1 MISGAAFAFLLSF
14 DEVVLAIFLG
24 GPATTTLPKRMWES
38 VRYEID
44 PTLTAIST
52 LLVIIPIVVL
62 SAVAVVRR
70 SFASATAAAPP
81 LADGE

>member
-1 MISGAAFAFLLSF
+1 
-14 DEVVLAIFLG
+14 VLAIFLG

-52 LLVIIPIVVL
+52 LLVIVPIVILCV
-62 SAVAVVRR
+62 VAVVRR
-70 SFASATAAAPP
+70 SFAGAASTASRPT
-81 LADGE
+81 DGE